1 VAIGFVAVLVGIV
14 TLLGAM
20 DADASASIVTV
31 PLLVIGLGLGALA
44 SQLGSVTVSAAPEE
58 LAPEVGGL
66 QNTASQFGA
75 SLGTALAGSV
85 LIAAL
90 TTSFLSGIADNP
102 DVPPE
107 IADQANVELA
117 SGIPF
122 ISDADLES
130 ALQDAGVDEQI
141 AASVL
146 DDYGQA
152 RLDGLRTALALLA
165 LFAVIALFFTRR
177 VPDEQPGTEAAV
189 DHSAPG

>member
-1 VAIGFVAVLVGIV
+1 VAVLAGIV
-14 TLLGAM
+14 ALLSAM
-20 DADASASIVTV
+20 DADATASIVTV

-90 TTSFLSGIADNP
+90 TTSFLSGIAGNP

-107 IADQANVELA
+107 VTAEANVELA

-130 ALQDAGVDEQI
+130 AMQEAGLDEQT
-141 AASVL
+141 AQAVL
-146 DDYGQA
+146 DDYGEA

-165 LFAVIALFFTRR
+165 LFALIALFFTRR
-177 VPDEQPGTEAAV
+177 IPIRQPAGVVAT
-189 DHSAPG
+189 DGSPHPGP